1 MPKRK
6 KTLRWRSKLLLLLI
20 TFSVLPVAAFAFWA
34 TRTVEDTFR
43 TSTLDGLQALA
54 SAKAEAIDQFT
65 AYRRTDV
72 ERIATLLAPYVA
84 ELHDS
89 MARARA
95 AGELPGPDELLKLP
109 DDRLP
114 NPDPAPV
121 LSDAGLG
128 HADGGTGSAS
138 WDRGG
143 SSSALPGVSEGH
155 RSVTD
160 PADATARQHAPAR
173 ERTLSREEE
182 EALTKVRQP
191 LGLILWDQNQ
201 FEELLVIDTDG
212 RVLVSTYAE
221 HKDRSAAEVEYFQQ
235 GSKATFVQPVYESPI
250 TKGLT
255 MVIATPIYNQER
267 KLLGVLAVRL
277 NLRRFF
283 RLIGDQTGLGKTGE
297 TVVGKKVDSEVVFMA
312 PTRHNDQAALKVRIP
327 IDSDRAQGLQDAARG
342 QSGSG
347 LTQDYRGVHVLAAWQ
362 HVPSLDWGLLV
373 KIDYDEAIRSA
384 NEAKVTTLLWTL
396 VILIIAIIAAFVVS
410 QAFVRPLQEFKEATD
425 RISRGDLDV
434 QLNIRSHDEIGELA
448 DSFERMV
455 AAIKF
460 FRERSRGS
468 DEDEG
473 EDGDGD
479 EESESTARGR

>member
-43 TSTLDGLQALA
+43 TSTLDGLHALA

-84 ELHDS
+84 ELQDS

-95 AGELPGPDELLKLP
+95 AGELPQPDELLKLP
-109 DDRLP
+109 DDPLP
-114 NPDPAPV
+114 HQNPAPA
-121 LSDAGLG
+121 STDAGVG
-128 HADGGTGSAS
+128 QADSGTGSAS
-138 WDRGG
+138 GDPGG
-143 SSSALPGVSEGH
+143 RSSSGVSESHG
-155 RSVTD
+155 TA
-160 PADATARQHAPAR
+160 PADATARPHASAQV
-173 ERTLSREEE
+173 RTLSREEE

-191 LGLILWDQNQ
+191 LGLIVWDQNQ

-221 HKDRSAAEVEYFQQ
+221 HKDRSAADVEYFQQ

-255 MVIATPIYNQER
+255 MVIATPIYNQDR

-410 QAFVRPLQEFKEATD
+410 QAFVRPLQEFKDATD

-460 FRERSRGS
+460 FRERSLGS
-468 DEDEG
+468 EEDEV
-473 EDGDGD
+473 GD
-479 EESESTARGR
+479 EREPTARGR

>member
-1 MPKRK
+1 LLSPETIMPKRK

-20 TFSVLPVAAFAFWA
+20 IFSVLPVAAFAFWA

-72 ERIATLLAPYVA
+72 ERIATLLAPYVT
-84 ELHDS
+84 ELQDS

-95 AGELPGPDELLKLP
+95 AGELPEPDDLLKLP
-109 DDRLP
+109 DDPLP
-114 NPDPAPV
+114 HENPAPV
-121 LSDAGLG
+121 SSDAGVG
-128 HADGGTGSAS
+128 HADSSTGSAS
-138 WDRGG
+138 GDPD
-143 SSSALPGVSEGH
+143 SSSGVSEGH
-155 RSVTD
+155 STD
-160 PADATARQHAPAR
+160 PEDATARPHGPTQV
-173 ERTLSREEE
+173 RTLSKEEE
-182 EALTKVRQP
+182 EALTKLRQP
-191 LGLILWDQNQ
+191 LGLIVWDQNQ

-221 HKDRSAAEVEYFQQ
+221 HKDRSAADLEYFQQ
-235 GSKATFVQPVYESPI
+235 GTKETFVQPVYESPI

-255 MVIATPIYNQER
+255 MVIATPIYDKER
-267 KLLGVLAVRL
+267 ELLGVLAVRL

-297 TVVGKKVDSEVVFMA
+297 TVVGKKIDSEVVFMA
-312 PTRHNDQAALKVRIP
+312 PTRHDDQAALKVRIP
-327 IDSDRAQGLQDAARG
+327 IDSERAQGLQDAARG

-347 LTQDYRGVHVLAAWQ
+347 LTKDYRGVNTLAAWQ

-384 NEAKVTTLLWTL
+384 SEAKVTTLLWTL
-396 VILIIAIIAAFVVS
+396 VILVIAVIAAFVVS
-410 QAFVRPLQEFKEATD
+410 QAFVRPLQEFKDATD

-468 DEDEG
+468 EEDEG
-473 EDGDGD
+473 EASDD
-479 EESESTARGR
+479 ESESTVRGR